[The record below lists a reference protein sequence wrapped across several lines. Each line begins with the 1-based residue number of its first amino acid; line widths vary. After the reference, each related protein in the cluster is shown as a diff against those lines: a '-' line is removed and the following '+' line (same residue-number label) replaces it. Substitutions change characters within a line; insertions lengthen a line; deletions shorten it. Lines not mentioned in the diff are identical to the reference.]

1 MTSSTDLQALLD
13 LPLLQRIPGDARERV
28 ATLLHR
34 VSTRIAVSDG
44 EILLLQGNV
53 GGDMGFV
60 LLRGA
65 VEIDR
70 EETAPIAV
78 SAPALLGEMLQ
89 FNPSAQRTATVRVAG
104 DAECLRF
111 PWQDFYAQARR
122 DLSEAEQDMLMDSME
137 RCIWERLGRDTLI
150 DLALFRGVSDQLKL
164 RACLLLQW
172 IVRRAV
178 LSAGEQLFAQDDL
191 CGGAGYILTRGSFE
205 LTRPNHP
212 AAIVGSPNLLGV
224 MPRFDPDRRWSA
236 TAIARETAELLRF
249 SWLEYEAMLQRRLSQ
264 REQQEL
270 GDAIAA
276 NAAAHFVA

>member
-1 MTSSTDLQALLD
+1 MTSSNDLQALLN
-13 LPLLQRIPGDARERV
+13 LSLLQRIPGDARERV

-34 VSTRIAVSDG
+34 VSTPIAVPDG

-70 EETAPIAV
+70 EGTSPIAV

-178 LSAGEQLFAQDDL
+178 VNAG
-191 CGGAGYILTRGSFE
+191 
-205 LTRPNHP
+205 
-212 AAIVGSPNLLGV
+212 
-224 MPRFDPDRRWSA
+224 
-236 TAIARETAELLRF
+236 RE
-249 SWLEYEAMLQRRLSQ
+249 
-264 REQQEL
+264 
-270 GDAIAA
+270 
-276 NAAAHFVA
+276 V